1 MTKRPHKRNIQGY
14 QTCQTCQKEFP
25 IYNSYLLTKR
35 PILHCSKSCSNKRNS
50 IDNTYFSEPLTPD
63 KLITL
68 GQFTATSFIQNDH
81 TIIVRSDLQTI
92 TDIQTKLNSTYPVT
106 KSDNGKLK
114 LKISSS
120 QMVSDLSNYGIVHN
134 PIYQEFIPY
143 DILQGLLQ
151 TDCYEMKDGVQMF
164 RTPSS
169 KLSLEVSRLVSGSI
183 ISETYKDVFR
193 GVLGI
198 EYIVVW

>member
-1 MTKRPHKRNIQGY
+1 MSTRSDNMTRTCLSCGKLFTLARSYYIDKRPVH
-14 QTCQTCQKEFP
+14 
-25 IYNSYLLTKR
+25 
-35 PILHCSKSCSNKRNS
+35 HCSHACSNKRNTINQS
-50 IDNTYFSEPLTPD
+50 YFTPPLTPD

-81 TIIVRSDLQTI
+81 TIIVRSDEQTLK
-92 TDIQTKLNSTYPVT
+92 DIQTKLNSNYPVI

-134 PIYQEFIPY
+134 PLYQEYIPY
-143 DILQGLLQ
+143 DILPGLLQ
-151 TDCYEMKDGVQMF
+151 TDCYKIVDGVQTF

-169 KLSLEVSRLVSGSI
+169 KLSLEIARLVGGEI
-183 ISETYKDVFR
+183 ITETYKDVPK
-193 GVLGI
+193 GVLGC
-198 EYIVVW
+198 EFVVVW

>member
-1 MTKRPHKRNIQGY
+1 MY
-14 QTCQTCQKEFP
+14 QRIPKHHLICQNCGTTFSV
-25 IYNSYLLTKR
+25 YNSYLVNKR
-35 PILHCSKSCSNKRNS
+35 PMRFCSVKCVNNKYGVDSN
-50 IDNTYFSEPLTPD
+50 YFSEPLTPD

-169 KLSLEVSRLVSGSI
+169 KLSLEVSRLVGGTI

-198 EYIVVW
+198 EYVVVW